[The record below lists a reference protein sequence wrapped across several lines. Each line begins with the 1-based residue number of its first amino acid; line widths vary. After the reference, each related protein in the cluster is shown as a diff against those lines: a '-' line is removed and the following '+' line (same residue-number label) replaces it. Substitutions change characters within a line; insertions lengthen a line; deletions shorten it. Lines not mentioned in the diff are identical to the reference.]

1 MVKIGITGG
10 IGSGKSFVCRMFAEL
25 GFPIYDCDSEAK
37 RLMTE
42 SVEIKQRLTSLI
54 GENAYEG
61 STLNKPV
68 IAKYL
73 FADKDN
79 AQRVN
84 SIVHPVVKRDFLTWA
99 KSQSSPIVIQECAIL
114 FESGFEDTV
123 DKTIEV
129 YAPESIRLQRAMS
142 RDNAQESQ
150 IRARMAQQMPEEEKK
165 AKADFVIIND
175 GETNIKLQIDN
186 IISKINN

>member
-10 IGSGKSFVCRMFAEL
+10 IGSGKSFVCRMLAEL

-150 IRARMAQQMPEEEKK
+150 IRARMAQQMPEEAKK

>member
-10 IGSGKSFVCRMFAEL
+10 IGSGKSFVCRMLAEL